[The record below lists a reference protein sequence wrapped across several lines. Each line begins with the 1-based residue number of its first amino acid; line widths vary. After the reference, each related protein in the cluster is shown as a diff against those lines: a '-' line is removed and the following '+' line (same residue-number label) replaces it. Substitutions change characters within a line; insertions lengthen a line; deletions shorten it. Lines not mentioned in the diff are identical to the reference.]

1 MKGRNLSRCKM
12 EVPRLSGDKPA
23 RGCFIL
29 WNEKSWARTG
39 FVIPRVFVALENPAL
54 RGADFGGTD

>member
-1 MKGRNLSRCKM
+1 MEEEGACAELSSESKGRNLSRCKM

-29 WNEKSWARTG
+29 WAEK
-39 FVIPRVFVALENPAL
+39 
-54 RGADFGGTD
+54 